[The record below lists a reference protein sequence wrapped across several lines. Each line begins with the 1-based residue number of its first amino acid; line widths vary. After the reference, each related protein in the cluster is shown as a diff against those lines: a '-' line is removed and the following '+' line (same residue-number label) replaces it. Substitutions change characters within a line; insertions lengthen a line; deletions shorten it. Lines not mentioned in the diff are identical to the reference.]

1 MNQNTGKYLILIGA
15 AILLIGIVLYFFS
28 SKFGWFGRL
37 PGDINYESKNFKFSF
52 PIITMLIFSILLNL
66 VIYLVRKFLQ

>member
-15 AILLIGIVLYFFS
+15 TILLIGIVIYFFS

-37 PGDINYESKNFKFSF
+37 PGDINYESSGFKFSF
-52 PIITMLIFSILLNL
+52 PIITMLIISVLLNV